1 MARRACLTAAA
12 ALLLAGGN
20 AVTAAATADEAGV
33 DPLQDARGLRFV
45 STEAFCAFH
54 CSAAHVGRAYRHLR
68 AASECSRV
76 LCGDAGDAGDEGRRR
91 LQTYNFSGMAD
102 GSYGDVHAA
111 SDESESE
118 SESGDVTVVSVVSC
132 ANVPDVTLSIGDPE
146 QDEFAG
152 FYDAFF
158 AAYDALLASADAAF
172 DACQLQFLQDELLE
186 NATSSSSSSSSS
198 ASIDAFAD
206 ADFVNKPTLVKLNAT
221 ADVSELECLTQ
232 LKTLWPPEKESF
244 TPFLTRSDQSDANA
258 TTLLLHVGSDVAAA
272 IAALDCVA
280 EVTALPSI
288 LKLTPFAR
296 SSYALSRDS
305 TKSKEG
311 PALEIRLAVDANAT
325 LALARLQA
333 STSAATGIANLL
345 TLRSSSKTNST
356 SRVLN
361 SAALDD
367 YETWVKALAVIVSD
381 EAVEWVDLKQVV
393 TASVLPA
400 HSSAI
405 ERKLRG
411 AVPIVA
417 PPSMAEAQHVE
428 LGVDEFV
435 PTIRRLDDYV
445 MDLVGV
451 TTMHD
456 HNITGS
462 DIVVGITDTGLYI
475 DHDQF
480 DQESRDMYDALDAT
494 ARKVIYY
501 QTFANE
507 YDEAEEIV
515 CGHGTHVSGIL
526 AGSSYSTEST
536 DLGIASSAQ
545 IAFMDIGNQ
554 ESSCAGTSG
563 CSVSLETPAEVDDL
577 MSAQVAAGAKIFS
590 FSWGTGA
597 NDYNTQTRDIDEYV
611 YNNPEILI
619 VVAGGNSGESGSYTI
634 SSPSGAKNVISVG
647 ASLNAAASFS
657 STPCADVLNE
667 DTVAS
672 FSSIG
677 PTLDGR
683 QKPDI
688 VAPGMTIT
696 SSQSQAPGSTTK
708 TTSLCSLQG
717 TSQATPV
724 IAGMAVLI
732 YEWLRDGW
740 WKSGVKDA
748 AYGMETIPASL
759 LKALILHSGE
769 AMSKR
774 LVAPS
779 SGVTSCV
786 AMEAAAL
793 TLSSYPDF
801 NQGYGKPTMLN
812 LVSFSD
818 ANSTGGVYFYPN
830 SSGEEP
836 SVVEGDSISYSFLLT
851 ENANLRVTL
860 VWTDP
865 AGSVGGKSTLQNDLD
880 LTVQVANTTTYFYP
894 LAGNGTRDAK
904 NNVEMVEVS
913 YDDLLAA
920 ANDAGIVADDN
931 GLLHV
936 QAVVSGYSVKAGDN
950 STTVGQK
957 FSLVASSTPSTAS
970 TTSAA
975 STTSSFWQP
984 WMTIG
989 TIVVATLALLFL
1001 IAFVWRMRL
1010 RKKALE
1016 MKPRRHHNRHEH
1028 SASASHAHTHP
1039 NYQNQ
1044 PNGRPAGQPAGQPAA
1059 PARPVRAA
1067 SRPRGSSRPRQQFVE
1082 FL

>member
-1 MARRACLTAAA
+1 MRRALLLLLA
-12 ALLLAGGN
+12 ALLVLSSS
-20 AVTAAATADEAGV
+20 AAAMDAPEAGV
-33 DPLQDARGLRFV
+33 DDLADARGLRFA
-45 STEAFCAFH
+45 SREAFCAFH
-54 CSAAHVGRAYRHLR
+54 CSSAHVARAYRHLGV
-68 AASECSRV
+68 ASECSFAN
-76 LCGDAGDAGDEGRRR
+76 CGGQDGARR
-91 LQTYNFSGMAD
+91 LQTYTFSGVSSNAS
-102 GSYGDVHAA
+102 SYGDVHAA
-111 SDESESE
+111 SGEDESGSE
-118 SESGDVTVVSVVSC
+118 DKQVTMVSVVSC
-132 ANVPDVTLSIGDPE
+132 ASVPDVTLSIGDPE
-146 QDEFAG
+146 TDEFAG

-158 AAYDALLASADAAF
+158 AAYDALLASDNATF
-172 DACQLQFLQDELLE
+172 DACQLQYLQDELLE
-186 NATSSSSSSSSS
+186 NATSSSSSSYSDSSS
-198 ASIDAFAD
+198 SFAD
-206 ADFVNKPTLVKLNAT
+206 AAYVNKPTLVKLNASS
-221 ADVSELECLTQ
+221 DVSELECLAQ
-232 LKTLWPPEKESF
+232 LKAIWPPEKESF

-258 TTLLLHVGSDVAAA
+258 TTLLLHVGSDVADA
-272 IAALDCVA
+272 IVALDCVA
-280 EVTALPSI
+280 EVTAMPAI

-296 SSYALSRDS
+296 SSYALSHDA

-325 LALARLQA
+325 LALERMQA
-333 STSAATGIANLL
+333 STAAATGISNLL
-345 TLRSSSKTNST
+345 TLRASKTNTT
-356 SRVLN
+356 SHVLN

-393 TASVLPA
+393 TASVLPV
-400 HSSAI
+400 HSTAI

-411 AVPIVA
+411 AAVIVA
-417 PPSMAEAQHVE
+417 PPPPSVE
-428 LGVDEFV
+428 LEELVERAADESV

-462 DIVVGITDTGLYI
+462 DIVVGITDTGLYV

-501 QTFANE
+501 QTFANA
-507 YDEAEEIV
+507 YDEAEDIV

-526 AGSSYSTEST
+526 AGSSYSTESA

-597 NDYNTQTRDIDEYV
+597 NDYNTQSRDIDEYV
-611 YNNPEILI
+611 YNNPEVLI

-708 TTSLCSLQG
+708 TSSLCSLQG

-740 WKSGVKDA
+740 WKSGEKDP
-748 AYGMETIPASL
+748 AYGMAMIPASL
-759 LKALILHSGE
+759 LKALLLHSGE

-793 TLSSYPDF
+793 ALTSYPDF

-836 SVVEGDSISYSFLLT
+836 SVVEGDAVTYSFLLT

-880 LTVQVANTTTYFYP
+880 LTVQVANTTTAFYP
-894 LAGNGTRDAK
+894 LAGNGTRDGK

-920 ANDAGIVADDN
+920 ANDAGVSVDNN

-950 STTVGQK
+950 ATTVGQK

-970 TTSAA
+970 TSAA
-975 STTSSFWQP
+975 ATTTSTFWQP

-989 TIVVATLALLFL
+989 TIVVATLAMLFL

-1016 MKPRRHHNRHEH
+1016 MKPQRRRRHEH
-1028 SASASHAHTHP
+1028 AASRAHTHP

-1044 PNGRPAGQPAGQPAA
+1044 PPNGRAAAMSSSSSSRPAGQPAA
-1059 PARPVRAA
+1059 PARPARAA
-1067 SRPRGSSRPRQQFVE
+1067 SRSRGSSRPRQQFIE